1 MSGALFLEILG
12 RMLIMVFVFL
22 LGYALL
28 SAYLNKKNRLE
39 FRKINL
45 YPRKEKTMSDHMRD
59 AQDIFEIY
67 PPLLF
72 NWKGTIM
79 DDIFYVTEKPVRLQ
93 AIKVTRENIIRVAQ
107 WVGAEK
113 VHIPTGPQ
121 KWYFYLAGG
130 DEVRLGDFVVRG
142 KNGEFFVVTEDEL
155 TMNFNV
161 IDE

>member
-79 DDIFYVTEKPVRLQ
+79 DDIFYVTENPVRLQ

-107 WVGAEK
+107 WADVQK
-113 VHIPTGPQ
+113 IHIPTGPK
-121 KWYFYLAGG
+121 KWYFYLPGG
-130 DEVRLGDFVVRG
+130 EEVELGDFVIRG
-142 KNGEFFVVTEDEL
+142 KNGEFFVESEARL
-155 TMNFNV
+155 TSNFT
-161 IDE
+161 IAE